1 VITTTP
7 LTLERVR
14 TAAERAR
21 PFVRRTPVVALDGAS
36 NRWLKLD
43 QLQPTGSF
51 KVRGYAAAALA
62 LPEDRRRAGL
72 LTVSA
77 GNAAAAC
84 SYVAH
89 LLGVP
94 CTVVMFDTAPPPK
107 VEAVERW
114 GARREPM
121 DRDSLFRWMAEA
133 GWEGSPQAML
143 HPHLD
148 TELAAGHG
156 GLALEVLE
164 QVPEVERVLVPV
176 GGGGLITGVA
186 AALHGVRPEI
196 EVVGVITGGY
206 PMWEEALRRGEP
218 VSTTPHTIADGVAAP
233 CNQVMLDRL
242 RDAVDRWL
250 VVPEERLQGAIPE
263 LAQRAKVV
271 AEGAGALAYA
281 ALDQVDDG
289 RPTVALVTGGNLDPA
304 LLRDLLLGVRVSTP
318 GH

>member
-1 VITTTP
+1 MITSTP

-14 TAAERAR
+14 AAAERAR
-21 PFVRRTPVVALDGAS
+21 PFVRRTPVQPLDGAR

-43 QLQPTGSF
+43 NLQPTGSF

-62 LPEDRRRAGL
+62 LPEERRRAGL

-84 SYVAH
+84 AYVAH

-107 VEAVERW
+107 VAAVERW
-114 GARREPM
+114 GGRREPM
-121 DRDSLFRWMAEA
+121 DRETLFRWMAEA
-133 GWEGSPQAML
+133 GWERSPQAML

-156 GLALEVLE
+156 GVALEVLE

-176 GGGGLITGVA
+176 GGGGLATGVA
-186 AALHGVRPEI
+186 AALHGARPEI
-196 EVVGVITGGY
+196 EVVGVLSSGY

-218 VSTTPHTIADGVAAP
+218 VAMTPQTIADGVAAP

-242 RDAVDRWL
+242 AAAIDRWL
-250 VVPEERLQGAIPE
+250 VVPEERLRESIPE
-263 LAQRAKVV
+263 LAQRGRVV

-281 ALDQVDDG
+281 ALDQVDDD

-304 LLRDLLLGVRVSTP
+304 LLRELLAT
-318 GH
+318 

>member
-1 VITTTP
+1 MITTTP

-14 TAAERAR
+14 AAAERAR
-21 PFVRRTPVVALDGAS
+21 PFVHRTPLIPLAGGR
-36 NRWLKLD
+36 NHRLKLD
-43 QLQPTGSF
+43 LLQPTGSF

-62 LPEDRRRAGL
+62 LPEERRRAGL

-84 SYVAH
+84 AYVAH

-107 VEAVERW
+107 VAAVERW

-121 DRDSLFRWMAEA
+121 DRASLFRWMAEA
-133 GWEGSPQAML
+133 GWERSPQAML

-156 GLALEVLE
+156 GLGLEVLE
-164 QVPEVERVLVPV
+164 QVPDVERVLVPV
-176 GGGGLITGVA
+176 GGGGLVTGVA
-186 AALHGVRPEI
+186 TALHDTRPGI
-196 EVVGVITGGY
+196 EVVGVITSGY

-218 VSTTPHTIADGVAAP
+218 VSLTPSTIADGVAAP
-233 CNQVMLDRL
+233 SNQIMLDRL
-242 RDAVDRWL
+242 RAAVDRWL
-250 VVPEERLQGAIPE
+250 VVPEERLRASIPE
-263 LAQRAKVV
+263 LAQRGKVV

-281 ALDQVDDG
+281 ALDQLEDD
-289 RPTVALVTGGNLDPA
+289 RPTVALITGGNLDPA
-304 LLRDLLLGVRVSTP
+304 LLGELLNGAA
-318 GH
+318 